1 MMTGMGAGMNGLGLG
16 SVLLAGAKQIA
27 NSYPLAKQA
36 LRTPGRAA
44 VREGTKAAV
53 GLARDV
59 LLGHDARSSAEAR
72 GVRALKRVGALTL
85 DEALIPYAKRARL
98 ALSPTRRKKPAKK
111 KKKITKKKT
120 QRSRGRLGQRGYG
133 RAEEKK
139 IRAFRRAM
147 ALAQAG
153 RRGRRGR

>member
-1 MMTGMGAGMNGLGLG
+1 MMTGMGAGMHGSGLG
-16 SVLLAGAKQIA
+16 SDLLAGAKRIA
-27 NSYPLAKQA
+27 MPLAKQT
-36 LRTPGRAA
+36 LRTAGRAA

-59 LLGHDARSSAEAR
+59 LLGHDARSSAKDR

-98 ALSPTRRKKPAKK
+98 ALSPRRKKPAKK

-133 RAEEKK
+133 PAEEKK

-147 ALAQAG
+147 ALAQAR
-153 RRGRRGR
+153 RRGRPGR

>member
-98 ALSPTRRKKPAKK
+98 ALSPRRKKPAK

>member
-1 MMTGMGAGMNGLGLG
+1 MMTGMGAGMNGSGLG
-16 SVLLAGAKQIA
+16 SDLLAGAKRIA
-27 NSYPLAKQA
+27 IPLAKQT
-36 LRTPGRAA
+36 LRTAGRAA
-44 VREGTKAAV
+44 IREGTKAAV

-59 LLGHDARSSAEAR
+59 LLGHDARSSAKAR

-98 ALSPTRRKKPAKK
+98 ALSPRRKKPAK